1 MTASNTVLNDKPHQ
15 GWHAQLELG
24 FQKKPI
30 RTVLHKRRRQGPL
43 AVQRPFYPENGV
55 CHVYLLHP
63 PGGVVGGDRLDIKLE
78 LERGSHA
85 LLTTPGA
92 TKFYLSA
99 GETAIQQ
106 QVFNVA
112 DNAILE
118 WLPQENIFFPG
129 AIVKNSL
136 RLNLLGSARA
146 AVWEIQCLGRPA
158 IKEVFDSGSLDSHW
172 QVYRDNKPL
181 LVERLRVSKDK
192 LNVLSQ
198 LDSCPVAG
206 TFIVSNADKKL
217 IESLRDQV
225 YSDNNGTMAMT
236 LIEDLLIVRYLGNS
250 TEQARRWFAEVWS
263 KVRMP
268 CLGSKAM
275 VPRIW
280 NT

>member
-1 MTASNTVLNDKPHQ
+1 MTATNTVLSDKSHQ
-15 GWHAQLELG
+15 GWHARLELG
-24 FQKKPI
+24 FQKKPL
-30 RTVLHKRRRQGPL
+30 RTVLNKRRREGPL
-43 AVQRPFYPENGV
+43 AVQRAFYPENGI

-63 PGGVVGGDRLDIKLE
+63 PGGVVGGDRLDINLE
-78 LERGSHA
+78 LKQGSHA

-112 DNAILE
+112 DNAVLE

-136 RLNLLGSARA
+136 RLNLQGSARA
-146 AVWEIQCLGRPA
+146 AVWEIQCLGRPV
-158 IKEVFDSGSLDSHW
+158 INEIFDTGSLDSHW

-181 LVERLRVSKDK
+181 LIERLRVDKDK
-192 LNVLSQ
+192 LDVLSQ

-206 TFIVSNADKKL
+206 TFIVSNADNGV
-217 IESLRDQV
+217 IESLRDQA
-225 YSDNNGTMAMT
+225 YSDNNGTLAMT
-236 LIEDLLIVRYLGNS
+236 LIEDLLIIRYLGNS
-250 TEQARRWFAEVWS
+250 TEQARRWFAEIWS
-263 KVRMP
+263 KARMP
-268 CLGSKAM
+268 CLQTKAV

>member
-1 MTASNTVLNDKPHQ
+1 MSTCCTHRAASWVATGL
-15 GWHAQLELG
+15 
-24 FQKKPI
+24 I
-30 RTVLHKRRRQGPL
+30 
-43 AVQRPFYPENGV
+43 
-55 CHVYLLHP
+55 
-63 PGGVVGGDRLDIKLE
+63 
-78 LERGSHA
+78 

-112 DNAILE
+112 DQAVLE

-136 RLNLLGSARA
+136 HLNLLGSARA
-146 AVWEIQCLGRPA
+146 AVWEIQCLGRPV
-158 IKEVFDSGSLDSHW
+158 INEIFDTGSLDSHW
-172 QVYRDNKPL
+172 QVRRDNKPL
-181 LVERLRVSKDK
+181 LIERLRVDKDK

-206 TFIVSNADKKL
+206 TFIVSNADNPL
-217 IESLRDQV
+217 IESLRDHV
-225 YSDNNGTMAMT
+225 YSDNKGMLAMT
-236 LIEDLLIVRYLGNS
+236 LIDDLLIVRYLGHS
-250 TEQARRWFAEVWS
+250 TEQVRRWFAEIWT
-263 KVRMP
+263 KVRKP
-268 CLGSKAM
+268 CLDTEAV